1 MISLVFIKENKD
13 QLYGRVFMKIY
24 EQVPVIDVSALYYA
38 RTLSDLQAL
47 AEEFRDV
54 YTNIGFAYIVNHGI
68 SQYMFDSIF
77 EQSRLFHH
85 LPEEE
90 KLKIK
95 QNQFFRGYMPIKGSR
110 FALSTLGEAIIPNQS
125 AAYILGFEV
134 PELDPDFQKSI
145 NLAGPNQWLRDELLP
160 GFKNILLHYREN
172 LTLLL
177 RNLIRVFSLSLN
189 QDYYALD
196 KHFVRPTTF
205 LRLQY
210 YPPQPDVIPE
220 QQYGI
225 APHTDWGALTLLAQD
240 SVGGLQVKQ
249 GDDTWLDVPPLEGAF
264 ILNTGD
270 MMRLISN
277 DTYIS
282 TPHRVINVS
291 GKERYSIP
299 FFFEP
304 DMHTQLAPV
313 ITENSEPLYE
323 PIEYAEHIMKQ
334 VQNNYQIGAKKSAE
348 ALSD

>member
-1 MISLVFIKENKD
+1 
-13 QLYGRVFMKIY
+13 MKKYAKI
-24 EQVPVIDVSALYYA
+24 PVIDISPLYSAQSE
-38 RTLSDLQAL
+38 SDLRSL
-47 AEEFRDV
+47 ASEFNDV
-54 YTNIGFAYIVNHGI
+54 YMNIGFAYITNHGI
-68 SQYMFDSIF
+68 SRRFFEMIF

-95 QNQFFRGYMPIKGSR
+95 QNEFFRGYMPISGSR

-125 AAYILGFEV
+125 AAFILGREV
-134 PELDPDFQKSI
+134 SEEEADYKIGI
-145 NLAGPNQWLRDELLP
+145 NLAGPNQWPSEELLP
-160 GFKNILLHYREN
+160 DFKNILIHYRDN
-172 LTLLL
+172 LTTLI
-177 RNLIRVFSLSLN
+177 RNLIRIFSLSLN
-189 QDYYALD
+189 QQYYALD
-196 KHFVRPTTF
+196 KYFIKPTTF

-210 YPPQPDVIPE
+210 YPAQPNIIPE

-249 GDDTWLDVPPLEGAF
+249 CDNTWLDVPPLEGAF

-270 MMRLISN
+270 MMRRISN

-304 DMHTQLAPV
+304 DMHACISPIKTN
-313 ITENSEPLYE
+313 TNPLYE
-323 PIEYAEHIMKQ
+323 PIEYSSHIMKQ
-334 VQNNYQIGAKKSAE
+334 VKNNYKIGAR
-348 ALSD
+348 